1 MIVSKS
7 YEGNKIM
14 TDLKPNETT
23 GQPPASQENPHK
35 SSDKHILNPSG
46 TYIRNFM
53 WVSSSSMQ
61 QQYNNK
67 CSVESVH
74 FRLKF

>member
-1 MIVSKS
+1 MLFLQLRAGSGTPGTDLMIVSKS

-23 GQPPASQENPHK
+23 GQLPASQENPHK
-35 SSDKHILNPSG
+35 PSDKHILNPSG

-53 WVSSSSMQ
+53 
-61 QQYNNK
+61 
-67 CSVESVH
+67 
-74 FRLKF
+74 